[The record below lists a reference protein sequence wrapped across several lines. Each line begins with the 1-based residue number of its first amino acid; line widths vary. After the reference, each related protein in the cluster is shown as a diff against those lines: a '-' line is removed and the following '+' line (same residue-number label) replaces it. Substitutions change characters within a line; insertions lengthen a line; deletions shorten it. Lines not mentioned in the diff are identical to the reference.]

1 LTGDNNPFY
10 PQFKKQKKILYQT
23 EALVGIM
30 LLSHDPCA
38 QSLLRDIERD
48 PIAHKIISWVD
59 ASPYSVKGH
68 RQYFVASTTKKYES
82 SSHHPSNEW
91 QDAVVNMLNAGRTD
105 HPLYYQ
111 LPSPATPSTCLDHDL
126 PQTLGKLSLNE
137 DDQVRHHG
145 QASRLYLLGDQERL
159 DNRYNGGIWY
169 VSLHSLLL
177 SAHHLLIRRFPGTHV
192 WLPLPPIP
200 QSVSHSL
207 PPIDE
212 QDHLLCLYF
221 THVHPPFP
229 IIHKAA
235 FWDTWNNQFVL
246 LSFLFFLVFHT
257 LLSID
262 SHLSPLL
269 LFAMFSI
276 AACYDAPIMY
286 SPLPLPQNPVPSPLP
301 LSQQTVSQCGLLAKI
316 TSTRPSSSFNP
327 VLPLHVKLLAKPSFS
342 WGS

>member
-1 LTGDNNPFY
+1 
-10 PQFKKQKKILYQT
+10 
-23 EALVGIM
+23 M
-30 LLSHDPCA
+30 LLLHDPRA
-38 QSLLRDIERD
+38 QSLLRDIACD
-48 PIAHKIISWVD
+48 PVAHKIISWVD
-59 ASPYSVKGH
+59 ASPYGVKGR
-68 RQYFVASTTKKYES
+68 RQYFVATTTKKYES

-105 HPLYYQ
+105 HLLYHQ

-126 PQTLGKLSLNE
+126 PQALGELSLNK

-192 WLPLPPIP
+192 WPPLPPIP
-200 QSVSHSL
+200 QSLSHSL

-212 QDHLLCLYF
+212 QDRLLCLYF

-229 IIHKAA
+229 VIHKAA
-235 FWDTWNNQFVL
+235 FWDAWNNRFVS

-276 AACYDAPIMY
+276 AARYDAPIMY
-286 SPLPLPQNPVPSPLP
+286 SPLPPPQNPVPSPLP
-301 LSQQTVSQCGLLAKI
+301 LSQQTVSPRGPPAKI
-316 TSTRPSSSFNP
+316 TS
-327 VLPLHVKLLAKPSFS
+327 FS
-342 WGS
+342 LYSR